1 MPSRIEDYAMIG
13 DCQTAALV
21 AKDGSLDWL
30 CLPRFDSPACFAA
43 LLGTAEHGRWLI
55 APTNG
60 AAKVSRQYLP
70 DTLILET
77 QFETPEG
84 TAKLIDFMPLRE
96 KGPVLVRIVQGIRGS
111 VEMRMELTLR
121 FDYGQSVP
129 WVTRMEDGSLRAIA
143 GPNMVLM
150 RTPVE
155 FADEDLKTFAK
166 FTVKAGQSVPFVLSY
181 TPSHLPPPEEIDP
194 LRALESTKKF
204 WAEWTSRCQCQV
216 EHQDA
221 VKRSLITLKAL
232 TYWPTGGITAAATT
246 SLPEC
251 LGGVRNWDY
260 RYCWLRDASFT
271 LRSLLRYGYYEEAG
285 QWQDWLVRAVAGS
298 AEQAQ
303 IMYGLAGERLL
314 MEWELPWLP
323 GYEGAKPV
331 RVGNAA
337 SEQFQL
343 DVYGE
348 LAGALHHAREGNLP
362 RNDAGIDLEWEL
374 LAHLEKVW
382 REPDEG
388 IWEVR
393 GGRQQFTHSKVMAW
407 AAFNFAIKSCE
418 QFGLK
423 GPVDRWRA
431 IRQEIHE
438 DVCAKGFN
446 TRIGSFVQTY
456 GGENLDASLLRIAK
470 VRFLPASDPRVQGTV
485 RAIEK
490 NLIVNGFVLRY
501 HTHETEDGLPPGE
514 GAFLPCSFW
523 LADVYALMGRIDDA
537 RKLFERLLTLRNDLG
552 LLSEEY
558 DWQAK
563 RLVGN
568 FPQALSHVALVN
580 TAFVLHREETSPAK
594 AASDISERRQDKSS

>member
-13 DCQTAALV
+13 DCETAALV
-21 AKDGSLDWL
+21 AKDGSIDWL

-43 LLGTAEHGRWLI
+43 LLGTPEHGRWLI
-55 APTNG
+55 APANG
-60 AAKVSRQYLP
+60 SSNISRQYLP

-77 QFETPEG
+77 QFEAQDG
-84 TAKLIDFMPLRE
+84 TAKLVDFMPLRE
-96 KGPVLVRIVQGIRGS
+96 KGPVLARIVKGIRGS

-150 RTPVE
+150 RTPAE
-155 FADEDLKTFAK
+155 FAGEDRKTVAK
-166 FTVKAGQSVPFVLSY
+166 FTVREGQAVPFVLSY
-181 TPSHLPPPEEIDP
+181 GPAHLPPPEGIDP
-194 LRALESTKKF
+194 LRALESTKEF
-204 WAEWTSRCQCQV
+204 WIEWTSRCKCQTGY
-216 EHQDA
+216 QDA

-232 TYWPTGGITAAATT
+232 TYLPTGGITAAATT

-271 LRSLLRYGYYEEAG
+271 LRSLVRYGYYEEAG
-285 QWQDWLVRAVAGS
+285 AWQDWLLCAVAGS

-314 MEWELPWLP
+314 TEWELPWLP

-343 DVYGE
+343 DVFGE

-362 RNDAGIDLEWEL
+362 RNEPGIDLEWEL
-374 LAHLEKVW
+374 IGHLEKVW

-393 GGRQQFTHSKVMAW
+393 GGSQQFTHSKVMAW

-418 QFGLK
+418 QFGLQ
-423 GPVDRWRA
+423 GPVGRWRA
-431 IRQEIHE
+431 IRQEIHD
-438 DVCAKGFN
+438 DVCEKGFN

-470 VRFLPASDPRVQGTV
+470 VRFLPASDPRVQGTIRPSKTV
-485 RAIEK
+485 
-490 NLIVNGFVLRY
+490 
-501 HTHETEDGLPPGE
+501 
-514 GAFLPCSFW
+514 
-523 LADVYALMGRIDDA
+523 
-537 RKLFERLLTLRNDLG
+537 
-552 LLSEEY
+552 
-558 DWQAK
+558 
-563 RLVGN
+563 
-568 FPQALSHVALVN
+568 
-580 TAFVLHREETSPAK
+580 
-594 AASDISERRQDKSS
+594 